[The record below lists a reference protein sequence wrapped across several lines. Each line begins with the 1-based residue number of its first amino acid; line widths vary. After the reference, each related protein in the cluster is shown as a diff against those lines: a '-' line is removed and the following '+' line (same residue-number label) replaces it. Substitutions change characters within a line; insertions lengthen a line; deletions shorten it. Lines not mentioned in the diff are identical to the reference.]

1 MTKRIRPQKTR
12 SAFAGFGSDFTQTL
26 AEVNRLRDEMNDVRA
41 EIASTTIT
49 VTFGPVSATV
59 TGENRVVA
67 LELTSDVPADAAA
80 LVAAAQEAI
89 AAAQSEI
96 ADYAAE
102 RLAPY
107 AALADIV

>member
-26 AEVNRLRDEMNDVRA
+26 AEVNRLRDEVTEARA
-41 EIASTTIT
+41 EVAASSFSATSGAVT
-49 VTFGPVSATV
+49 VTV

-67 LELTSDVPADAAA
+67 IELTGEIPADAAQL
-80 LVAAAQEAI
+80 LVDAQAAITSAQE
-89 AAAQSEI
+89 EI
-96 ADYAAE
+96 ANFSAE

-107 AALADIV
+107 TALADIV